1 MFELISIVGV
11 MLIIGTMMLHHRA
24 GKQRAGKDEMDE
36 GQGRSEP
43 RRPVVVE
50 PVLRGSK
57 DGRLTAVP
65 RDARFGFIT
74 AFGLHPDYLKELHV
88 YSVAGRTE
96 EFPKK
101 VSDLLY
107 KLYNNGFAVGEEIM
121 AVLHHD
127 RPLKVGEAI
136 YVAVVRDQRSNA
148 QRTVAF
154 IDRYRTC

>member
-1 MFELISIVGV
+1 MFEVVSIVGV
-11 MLIIGTMMLHHRA
+11 MLIVGTMMLHHRA
-24 GKQRAGKDEMDE
+24 GKQRAGKDEADE
-36 GQGRSEP
+36 GSSRAEMP
-43 RRPVVVE
+43 RPVVAE
-50 PVLRGSK
+50 PVLRGNK

-65 RDARFGFIT
+65 RDGRFGFIT
-74 AFGLHPDYLKELHV
+74 AFGLRPDCLKELHV

-136 YVAVVRDQRSNA
+136 YVAVVRDGSTNA

-154 IDRYRTC
+154 VDRYRTC